1 MHNKTFYFFTVVVFL
16 KPIDDLVTME
26 LPITKDEID
35 NVNFN
40 FTKKKFLNYFLLKS
54 FLFYTQAIVTNN
66 NDKEVLYDGITSTS
80 IFVGKNAPSLDGEG
94 KCKQTQYL

>member
-35 NVNFN
+35 NVNYFHV
-40 FTKKKFLNYFLLKS
+40 KK
-54 FLFYTQAIVTNN
+54 I
-66 NDKEVLYDGITSTS
+66 
-80 IFVGKNAPSLDGEG
+80 
-94 KCKQTQYL
+94 

>member
-35 NVNFN
+35 NVNLFHVKKNLNN
-40 FTKKKFLNYFLLKS
+40 FVF
-54 FLFYTQAIVTNN
+54 
-66 NDKEVLYDGITSTS
+66 
-80 IFVGKNAPSLDGEG
+80 
-94 KCKQTQYL
+94 

>member
-1 MHNKTFYFFTVVVFL
+1 MVFL

-35 NVNFN
+35 NVNYFHVIN
-40 FTKKKFLNYFLLKS
+40 FLNDFVLKFYFFLK
-54 FLFYTQAIVTNN
+54 AVVTNN

-94 KCKQTQYL
+94 MLCKQKAANRLYDFT